1 MITSDYILVFIT
13 TSSSQEAE
21 KLGKAMVEKK
31 LAACGNIISDIR
43 SIFWWNNSIETE
55 EEALLILK
63 SRAVLFSELITAVK
77 SLHSYE
83 VPEIIGLPIIAG
95 SKEYLRWIDEETQR
109 PQAS

>member
-1 MITSDYILVFIT
+1 MTSDYILVFIT

-21 KLGKAMVEKK
+21 QLGKAIVEKK

-43 SIFWWNNSIETE
+43 SIFWWKKTLETE

-63 SRAVLFSELITAVK
+63 SRTVLFPELITAVK

-95 SKEYLRWIDEETQR
+95 SEEYLCWIDEETQYD
-109 PQAS
+109 PD